1 MSIAVMLSV
10 PIPSSVSTAIISEN
24 ISSTGFEI
32 FFLEANVLLCLSTL
46 VWSVLIQFSL
56 ERQSQI
62 PSQASIIN
70 LSSLVLSVIV
80 ISGLDVTA

>member
-70 LSSLVLSVIV
+70 LSSLVLSIIV